1 MSSLEIPLVWGKK
14 AIATFPE
21 PAIAFCICV
30 VIDVV
35 ASHNTLN
42 LELAKPNI
50 LLLLASDRSYQAG
63 YTARQATGEFQ

>member
-1 MSSLEIPLVWGKK
+1 MFTRRGRSLLL
-14 AIATFPE
+14 
-21 PAIAFCICV
+21 CV

-50 LLLLASDRSYQAG
+50 LLLLVVCQGNFAK
-63 YTARQATGEFQ
+63 